1 MSKNFTNKT
10 HLINFRVTQK
20 EYDSICYDMRDMDI
34 KKISDYMRMLCLKNP
49 NRKNLLISKNYLIS
63 EFQEI
68 INKIERSNCNIDDDT
83 KEVLNRLEEELW
95 KI

>member
-49 NRKNLLISKNYLIS
+49 NRK
-63 EFQEI
+63 
-68 INKIERSNCNIDDDT
+68 KIC
-83 KEVLNRLEEELW
+83 L
-95 KI
+95 